1 MNIAP
6 KNIILNLLVSL
17 ITLFTYAGTVPG
29 GGPPQPMKKGPP
41 PFNLPIDDSV
51 LLLVFVAIV
60 YAFYI
65 LRKFKLETK

>member
-6 KNIILNLLVSL
+6 KNIILNLLLSL

-29 GGPPQPMKKGPP
+29 GGPPQPMKKAP

-65 LRKFKLETK
+65 LRKFKLESK